1 MAVNATRLT
10 MPRKPFAVTVLFLG
24 EGKELRDVP
33 GMGRSGCRLGGGGG
47 QPFTPRP
54 VSWDLVFPLAPPIP
68 RGWRGIPPTYGFP
81 TEERMRLALFGLKT
95 TQI

>member
-33 GMGRSGCRLGGGGG
+33 GMGRSGCRLEGGGGS
-47 QPFTPRP
+47 P
-54 VSWDLVFPLAPPIP
+54 SPPDP
-68 RGWRGIPPTYGFP
+68 
-81 TEERMRLALFGLKT
+81 
-95 TQI
+95 